1 MPRICDDDDFDDS
14 QEKKK
19 KKMMM
24 TVKTW
29 RICFDLYRNCPGTR
43 EMRAM
48 RMKSSKGNITLD

>member
-1 MPRICDDDDFDDS
+1 M
-14 QEKKK
+14 
-19 KKMMM
+19 MMM